1 MADIPQ
7 FAPER
12 GDMVQAIW
20 FEKWERWSQGIYV
33 ISGGCANEQGS
44 PDMSIQVD
52 EITTNLGTT
61 AAGNVSIDAA
71 DTTQA
76 RMDVLYQTAAL
87 AFAIHKGDNLDIID
101 HLGNYN
107 AGTYENWE
115 QLVQPYPKASL
126 PAGVP
131 LYLIYVGPGCT
142 AILDEYLMPIAAKG
156 ISGGNTKVRDEIPTG
171 SGTSLT
177 LAHSPAANTLQL
189 FKNGVRLKE
198 GSGNGYTISGD
209 AITLTTALVVGD
221 WFCAD
226 YEY

>member
-20 FEKWERWSQGIYV
+20 FEKWERWSQGTYV
-33 ISGGCANEQGS
+33 VSGGCANEQGS

-61 AAGNVSIDAA
+61 PAGNVSIDAA
-71 DTTQA
+71 DATQA

-156 ISGGNTKVRDEIPTG
+156 IPTG
-171 SGTSLT
+171 TTWTWETMTDAGTGHT
-177 LAHSPAANTLQL
+177 LAHSPVADSLTA
-189 FKNGVRLKE
+189 FRNGVMIME
-198 GSGNGYTISGD
+198 GSGLGYTRSGTGV
-209 AITLTTALVVGD
+209 TLTTARGSDVIT
-221 WFCAD
+221 
-226 YEY
+226 YHYQY